1 MFRDV
6 LIIRQ
11 MVEIVDK
18 IILYSND
25 FNSAECFVEDVRS
38 YDATLMNFI
47 ALGELVN
54 KLTEDFR
61 NIHSH
66 IDWRKIYAF
75 RNIIAHDYFG
85 TDEEEV
91 WQIIRKHIPKLRED
105 LLGIV

>member
-1 MFRDV
+1 MYRDHYIV
-6 LIIRQ
+6 RQ
-11 MVEIVDK
+11 MLELVEK
-18 IILYSND
+18 IILFSCE
-25 FNSAECFVEDVRS
+25 FSSAELFAEDPKS

-54 KLTEDFR
+54 KLSEEFRSNTE
-61 NIHSH
+61 H

-91 WQIIRKHIPKLRED
+91 WQIIQNHIPKLRED
-105 LLGIV
+105 LLKIQ